1 MNRAMPALGSTLHFV
16 SLPSTQNGLELGSL
30 FLAVKIERGS
40 RDRKGGYGKLEKLRL
55 QFTYSCRRL
64 LKQSEPRI

>member
-16 SLPSTQNGLELGSL
+16 SLPSTQNGLELSSL

-40 RDRKGGYGKLEKLRL
+40 RDRKGGYGNDWR
-55 QFTYSCRRL
+55 S
-64 LKQSEPRI
+64 